1 LAIFFTQISSKANAA
16 FKLSEKSGDI
26 MEAVEKFVHILTR
39 LLRGFNLSAKI
50 CYNHRLISIIQL
62 KVLL

>member
-1 LAIFFTQISSKANAA
+1 LREADAV
-16 FKLSEKSGDI
+16 FKLSEKSVD
-26 MEAVEKFVHILTR
+26 MVQAVEKFVHILTR

-50 CYNHRLISIIQL
+50 CYNHGLISIIQL